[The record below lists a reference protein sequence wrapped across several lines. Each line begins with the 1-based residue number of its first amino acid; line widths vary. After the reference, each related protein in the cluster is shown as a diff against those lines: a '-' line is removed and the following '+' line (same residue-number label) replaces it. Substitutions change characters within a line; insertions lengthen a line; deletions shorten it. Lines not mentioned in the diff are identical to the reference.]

1 MIALTNLE
9 AKVQAALELVNNTA
23 GRVGSKE
30 VMPVLESFKAARA
43 EGYLSG
49 AGGEWRLSPRGRLAL
64 QAIREKAGIL

>member
-1 MIALTNLE
+1 MTPLTKLE
-9 AKVQAALELVNNTA
+9 ERVRPALELVNNTA

-49 AGGEWRLSPRGRLAL
+49 HGGEWRLSSRGRLAL